1 MPLRLKKFWHYAMF
15 KNMMLNIQSS
25 FNKALGVEILLKS
38 KNSTFYNKVLCLS
51 TYMAV
56 FCVYITLM

>member
-1 MPLRLKKFWHYAMF
+1 MS

-25 FNKALGVEILLKS
+25 FNKALGAEILLKS
-38 KNSTFYNKVLCLS
+38 KNSTFYNKVLCFS